1 MGKTFRAVD
10 DLAFRLE
17 GVILFGVLTSLVVI
31 LAMQVVFRF
40 FLNQPLDFTEEI
52 ARLLFSWLVFI
63 GAARAMRVS
72 QHFLVDVV
80 YNALPRSLRR
90 PVGHLIDAVTVGFV
104 GVLFWIALTASIKG
118 AGQIMPVMQISA
130 SAQTAALPVGML
142 LMVIHA
148 IGFPLRRQHIGDPQH
163 DAYAEEGAA

>member
-90 PVGHLIDAVTVGFV
+90 PVGYLIDTVTVGFV

-130 SAQTAALPVGML
+130 SAQTAALPAGML